1 MRRVRITTLTVM
13 LVAMVASLS
22 AARLERPA
30 APTAVVTREIIAVYL
45 GTIGTDSQSGM
56 VPAIRDMKFAVKRQA
71 TETGRRFIARGV
83 SLEPSVDDGARH
95 LALFGAFDEVSLGG
109 NWTNSAVVRY
119 LGGSIDSARAT
130 SIPQLILLEREVTAG
145 GASLKISPE
154 HEVARFVGVTEIST
168 WVQHGALLPR

>member
-1 MRRVRITTLTVM
+1 MRRVRITTVSVV

-30 APTAVVTREIIAVYL
+30 TTTPVVTREIIAVYL

-56 VPAIRDMKFAVKRQA
+56 VPAIRDMKFALKRQTA
-71 TETGRRFIARGV
+71 ETGRRFVARGV

-95 LALFGAFDEVSLGG
+95 LALFGSFDEVSLGG

-119 LGGSIDSARAT
+119 LGKSIDSSRAT
-130 SIPQLILLEREVTAG
+130 SIPQLILLEREVTTGSAQLHV
-145 GASLKISPE
+145 GAE
-154 HEVARFVGVTEIST
+154 HELARFVGVTEIAT
-168 WVQHGALLPR
+168 WVHSGALLPR